1 MHMSIHNRRH
11 SNLPTVKTTKPAAV
25 QSLPEVKT
33 AFSES
38 RVAGLDLERG
48 AVVHTQNE
56 RLDPKIFFDM
66 CALNA
71 FLISCIQLF
80 RFL

>member
-56 RLDPKIFFDM
+56 RLDPTIFLT
-66 CALNA
+66 CAHLMH
-71 FLISCIQLF
+71 F
-80 RFL
+80 